1 MAIDGISG
9 TSSVANV
16 AANSGTTS
24 TTSTASKD
32 QTTLADNY
40 EMFLNLLTVQLQNQ
54 NPLEP
59 MDADQ
64 FADQLTK
71 YSSLEQQI
79 KTNDHL
85 EQMLQTMSAAN
96 MGAIVSYIGKEIE
109 ASGTKTVFNGSS
121 ATWAYSV
128 DQAATAKVTIL
139 NSAGAAVYTEQ
150 VQLSSGTG
158 SYSWDGR
165 TSTGGTAPEGSYT
178 LSIEATDSTGS
189 AVSVTT
195 NIRGTVDEVD
205 LSGGEAVLKIGDISV
220 PVGSVTAIRDS
231 SLF

>member
-1 MAIDGISG
+1 
-9 TSSVANV
+9 
-16 AANSGTTS
+16 
-24 TTSTASKD
+24 
-32 QTTLADNY
+32 
-40 EMFLNLLTVQLQNQ
+40 
-54 NPLEP
+54 
-59 MDADQ
+59 
-64 FADQLTK
+64 
-71 YSSLEQQI
+71 
-79 KTNDHL
+79 
-85 EQMLQTMSAAN
+85 
-96 MGAIVSYIGKEIE
+96 
-109 ASGTKTVFNGSS
+109 
-121 ATWAYSV
+121 
-128 DQAATAKVTIL
+128 
-139 NSAGAAVYTEQ
+139 